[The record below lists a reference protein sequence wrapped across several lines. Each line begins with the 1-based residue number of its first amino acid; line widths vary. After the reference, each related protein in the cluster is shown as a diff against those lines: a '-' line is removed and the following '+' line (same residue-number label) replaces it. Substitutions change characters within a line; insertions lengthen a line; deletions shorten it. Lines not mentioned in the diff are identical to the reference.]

1 MSDTVAPKGRAL
13 ILTDGKQGLR
23 NQALGLAEAV
33 GFTGDKIEERVI
45 ERGWRQLLGAV
56 TRSDK
61 TRFRELKLG
70 KPWPDLVVAAG
81 HAAFPVAAAIQRAS
95 ETSVVVAVQNPGFGY
110 DRFDLV
116 VAGVHDR
123 VTRSNVVVIDGAC
136 HRIVPEQIAAMRPE
150 AQARFG
156 KSPIASVLIGGPNK
170 RFRFDETVAR
180 ALGAHL
186 RGLAASGWNVR
197 ATASRRTPQ
206 ATLLALQ
213 EVAGPDVWLWDG
225 SGDNPYFE
233 LLAAADALLVTADS
247 ISMVSEAASLGRP
260 VYLARLP
267 GHPGKYGAF
276 LDHVVARGSARWF
289 EGRIDPYP
297 QVPLDFAPA
306 VAAVEAELRRLQ

>member
-1 MSDTVAPKGRAL
+1 MSETVAPKGRAL

-33 GFTGDKIEERVI
+33 GFNGDAIDERVL
-45 ERGWRQLLGAV
+45 ERGWRDMLRV
-56 TRSDK
+56 VMRSDRK
-61 TRFRELKLG
+61 RFRELKLG

-95 ETSVVVAVQNPGFGY
+95 ETSIVVAVQNPGFGY

-116 VAGVHDR
+116 VAGVHDD

-136 HRIVPEQIAAMRPE
+136 HRIVPDKIEARRPQ
-150 AQARFG
+150 ARARFG
-156 KSPIASVLIGGPNK
+156 EGRIASVLIGGPNK

-180 ALGAHL
+180 ALGAQL
-186 RGLAASGWNVR
+186 RTLAASGWNVR
-197 ATASRRTPQ
+197 ATASRRTPE
-206 ATLLALQ
+206 ATLRALQ
-213 EVAGPDVWLWDG
+213 EAAGPDVWLWDG

-267 GHPGKYGAF
+267 GNPGKYGDF

-289 EGRIDPYP
+289 EGTLDPYA

-306 VAAVEAELRRLQ
+306 VAAVRAELTRVQ